1 MNHLRPEFLAKEVSK
16 MAKLENWW
24 IFPGFEIEV
33 MATGLDLP
41 VNLAFVP
48 NPGNDPRAPLLY
60 VSELYGQV
68 IAITNDWSAH
78 TYADNLLNY
87 KPDYQI
93 PGSGESGVTG
103 ICVEP
108 QTGDLFVT
116 MLYMDN
122 GEIKGKVVRMSSNN
136 GIKMTAMK
144 TIIDGIPS
152 TTKAHQIQA
161 VSIGFDG
168 RLYVNVADGGAYEM
182 AQVDVDLRG
191 KILRMNLDGTIPEDN
206 PNPNSYVYAKG
217 FRNPFGAAWRKSD
230 QTLYVSINGPD
241 RDDVVGRVNAGNN
254 HGWPKT
260 MRENAIFW
268 WEYTQAPTAL
278 AFMQDRQFADEFH
291 DDLFVALFGNSYKQ
305 GRDVKGKKIVKMK
318 LNGEGSAVMAYDEF
332 VTYIGEDAA
341 TPCGLAFGPG
351 GLYFSDLHG
360 ETDPA
365 TGKPLGSIY
374 RVKAKQRLATASI
387 NEVVLA
393 ESDKYEMVE
402 SNVYFPPNSV
412 NWQYFRKSG
421 DNIISPVIG
430 EGIFYTVIVEGTEGI
445 NAAWSFPEPAEEFAD
460 IKDYV
465 AFGYGE
471 VDLRTER
478 SG

>member
-1 MNHLRPEFLAKEVSK
+1 MVNLK
-16 MAKLENWW
+16 NWW
-24 IFPGFEIEV
+24 VFPGFEIEV

-48 NPGNDPRAPLLY
+48 NPNNDPKSPLLY
-60 VSELYGQV
+60 VTELYGQV
-68 IAITNDWSAH
+68 KAITNDWSIH
-78 TYADNLLNY
+78 TYASNLLNY

-108 QTGDLFVT
+108 RTGDLLVT
-116 MLYMDN
+116 MIYMDG
-122 GEIKGKVVRMSSNN
+122 GETKGKVVRMSSRN
-136 GIKMTAMK
+136 GLEMTSME
-144 TIIDGIPS
+144 TIIDNIPS

-168 RLYVNVADGGAYEM
+168 KLYVNVADGGEYEM
-182 AQVDVDLRG
+182 AQVDGDLRG

-206 PNPNSYVYAKG
+206 PHPNSYVYAKG

-230 QTLYVSINGPD
+230 KTLYVSINGPD
-241 RDDVVGRVNAGNN
+241 RDDVIACVKPGNN

-260 MRENAIFW
+260 MRENAVFW
-268 WEYTQAPTAL
+268 WEYTQAPTAI
-278 AFMQDRQFADEFH
+278 AFMQEGQFPDEFH
-291 DDLFVALFGNSYKQ
+291 DDLFVALFGNSYKK

-318 LNGEGSAVMAYDEF
+318 LNPEGSGLLAYDEF
-332 VTYIGEDAA
+332 ITYIGEGAA
-341 TPCGLAFGPG
+341 APCGLAFGPG

-360 ETDPA
+360 EIDKA
-365 TGKPLGSIY
+365 TGKPVGSIY
-374 RVKAKQRLATASI
+374 RIKAKQRLASASI
-387 NEVVLA
+387 KGIALA

-402 SNVYFPPNSV
+402 SNVYFPPDAV
-412 NWQYFRKSG
+412 NWQYFSKSG
-421 DNIISPVIG
+421 ENIISPLIG
-430 EGIFYTVIVEGTEGI
+430 EGIFYTISVQDIQER
-445 NAAWSFPEPAEEFAD
+445 NAAWSFPEPKEEFAY

-471 VDLRTER
+471 VDLLTER
-478 SG
+478 TG